1 MKFCF
6 HILLIFFIPFF
17 SSCAEDD
24 EDLQYETDGY
34 KMVLFGNSFFRPYAQ
49 KFSEMALD
57 AGFDNHN
64 AVIISRGGENGNPFN
79 LWNDS
84 TTAEHMEIKQALDE
98 GNIDVLGMV
107 AGLLQENPTDGYRDW
122 IEYALVNNPDITVF
136 FSIIQPD
143 FPDDWDSI
151 TTELGYSSI
160 QEAYDNMVNIRKD
173 SLINKLRVEFPE
185 NNIFSIPTG
194 QATFTLYQLQK
205 DSLLLDS
212 ISYRGNRENSLF
224 TDEKGHQGDII
235 INTGALM
242 WLESIYSIDLDEND
256 YETGFNTDLHSIAQG
271 ILDSYNQNLNYLNE
285 FYQQVKWER

>member
-1 MKFCF
+1 MRLKINNTMKFCF
-6 HILLIFFIPFF
+6 YIFLIFLITFL

-24 EDLQYETDGY
+24 EDLQYQTDGH

-64 AVIISRGGENGNPFN
+64 AVIINRGGENGNPFN

-84 TTAEHMEIKQALDE
+84 TTMEHMEIKQALDE

-122 IEYALVNNPDITVF
+122 IEYALVNNPDITVYL
-136 FSIIQPD
+136 SMIPPY

-151 TTELGYSSI
+151 ATESGYSSV
-160 QEAYDNMVNIRKD
+160 QYAYDNFLNIIKD
-173 SLINKLRVEFPE
+173 SLVNNLRVEFSA
-185 NNIFSIPTG
+185 NDIFSIPSG
-194 QATFTLYQLQK
+194 QATLTLYQLQK
-205 DSLLLDS
+205 DGLLLDS
-212 ISYRGNRENSLF
+212 ISYKGNRENSLF
-224 TDEKGHQGDII
+224 IDETGHQGDII

-242 WLESIYSIDLDEND
+242 WLESIYSVDLDEND
-256 YETGFNTDLHSIAQG
+256 YETGFNTDLHFIAQD
-271 ILDSYNQNLNYLNE
+271 ILDSYNQN
-285 FYQQVKWER
+285 

>member
-1 MKFCF
+1 MINNTMKFCF
-6 HILLIFFIPFF
+6 YIFLIFLIPFL

-24 EDLQYETDGY
+24 EDLQNETDGY

-64 AVIISRGGENGNPFN
+64 AVIINRGGENGNPFN

-122 IEYALVNNPDITVF
+122 IEYALVNNPDITVYL
-136 FSIIQPD
+136 SIIPPD

-151 TTELGYSSI
+151 ATESGYSSV
-160 QEAYDNMVNIRKD
+160 QDAYDNFLNIIKD
-173 SLINKLRVEFPE
+173 SLVNNLRVEFSA
-185 NNIFSIPTG
+185 NDIFSIPTG

-242 WLESIYSIDLDEND
+242 WLESIYSVDLDEND
-256 YETGFNTDLHSIAQG
+256 YETGFNTDLHSIAQD
-271 ILDSYNQNLNYLNE
+271 ILDSYNQN
-285 FYQQVKWER
+285 

>member
-6 HILLIFFIPFF
+6 HILLIFFVPFL
-17 SSCAEDD
+17 SSCTEND

-64 AVIISRGGENGNPFN
+64 AVIINRGGENGNPFN

-151 TTELGYSSI
+151 ATELGHSSI

-173 SLINKLRVEFPE
+173 SL
-185 NNIFSIPTG
+185 
-194 QATFTLYQLQK
+194 
-205 DSLLLDS
+205 LLDD

-242 WLESIYSIDLDEND
+242 WLESIYSVDLDEND
-256 YETGFNTDLHSIAQG
+256 YETGFNTDLHSIAQD
-271 ILDSYNQNLNYLNE
+271 ILDSYNQN
-285 FYQQVKWER
+285 